1 MSLTLGPTHC
11 GQNLEY
17 TKRSIK
23 TLADRNKRPLAP
35 HNNHKSVSSQKQEKI
50 VAIEGER
57 P

>member
-1 MSLTLGPTHC
+1 MTLTLGPTHC

-35 HNNHKSVSSQKQEKI
+35 PDSHKSVSSHKYEKI